1 MNQLGPVYLG
11 SVNRWECD
19 ENDHLN
25 VRFFGQKMQQTLE
38 AGLLENNLIKAQQL
52 PEVRRSIA
60 SQHMRFIA
68 EARIAVPI
76 SGYLKLLQVAED
88 NFTVLAEL
96 RNTGTNDVMA
106 AFVYV
111 INMSLDS
118 ANQSLD
124 ALPDYAGS
132 RGIETKALTHS
143 QLNLTQSHEAG
154 FSQIGRGIVQ
164 TDECDEQ
171 GSLQPYH
178 YIGKSSDSMPN
189 LWARFTPGESE
200 RGKGVVGGA
209 VLEYRMDHHGVLKP
223 NDRFEMVSGILS
235 LGEKTQHM
243 VHLIFN
249 VETGQCV
256 VTCQAVA
263 VTMDLVARKS
273 VKIPDDRRAVM
284 QKFLVAKH

>member
-1 MNQLGPVYLG
+1 MHQSGPVYLG

-38 AGLLENNLIKAQQL
+38 AGLLEYNLVTPQQL
-52 PEVRRSIA
+52 PMVRRSIS

-76 SGYLKLLQVAED
+76 SGYLKILSVDKDE
-88 NFTVLAEL
+88 FTVLAEL
-96 RNTGTNDVMA
+96 RNTGTDTVMA

-111 INMSLDS
+111 IEMSLAASNQTLDS
-118 ANQSLD
+118 MPA
-124 ALPDYAGS
+124 YAGS
-132 RGIETKALTHS
+132 RGIETKALAHS
-143 QLNLTQSHEAG
+143 KLNLAQSHETG
-154 FSQIGRGIVQ
+154 FSQIGRGIVH
-164 TDECDEQ
+164 TDECDEA

-189 LWARFTPGESE
+189 LWARFTPGENE

-209 VLEYRMDHHGVLKP
+209 VLEYRMDHHGILQP

-243 VHLIFN
+243 LHLIYN

-273 VKIPDDRRAVM
+273 MPIPDDRRAVM
-284 QKFLVAKH
+284 EKFLI

>member
-1 MNQLGPVYLG
+1 MNQSGPVYLG

-38 AGLLENNLIKAQQL
+38 AGLLEYNLVTPQQL
-52 PEVRRSIA
+52 PIVRRSIS

-76 SGYLKLLQVAED
+76 SGYLKILSVDTDE
-88 NFTVLAEL
+88 FTVLVEL
-96 RNTGTNDVMA
+96 RNTGTDTVMA

-111 INMSLDS
+111 IEMSL
-118 ANQSLD
+118 AATNQ
-124 ALPDYAGS
+124 ALEPMPAYAGS

-143 QLNLTQSHEAG
+143 KLNLAQSHVAG
-154 FSQIGRGIVQ
+154 FSQIGRGIIR
-164 TDECDEQ
+164 TDECDEA

-189 LWARFTPGESE
+189 LWARFTPGENE

-209 VLEYRMDHHGVLKP
+209 VLEYRMDHHGILQP

-243 VHLIFN
+243 LHLIYN

-273 VKIPDDRRAVM
+273 MPIPDDRRAVM
-284 QKFLVAKH
+284 QNFLI

>member
-1 MNQLGPVYLG
+1 MNQPRPVYLG

-38 AGLLENNLIKAQQL
+38 AGLLENNLITPQQL
-52 PEVRRSIA
+52 PAVRRSIR

-76 SGYLKLLQVAED
+76 SGYLKLLNVAS
-88 NFTVLAEL
+88 NSFTVLAEL

-111 INMSLDS
+111 IEMSLTDT
-118 ANQSLD
+118 NHSLEP
-124 ALPDYAGS
+124 LPAYAGS
-132 RGIETKALTHS
+132 RGIETKALAHS
-143 QLNLTQSHEAG
+143 KLNLVQSHEAG
-154 FSQIGRGIVQ
+154 FSQIGRGIIHA
-164 TDECDEQ
+164 DECDEA
-171 GSLQPYH
+171 GSLQPFH

-189 LWARFTPGESE
+189 LWARFTPGENE

-209 VLEYRMDHHGVLKP
+209 VLEYRMDHHGILQP

-243 VHLIFN
+243 LHLIFN

-273 VKIPDDRRAVM
+273 VPIPDDRRAVM
-284 QKFLVAKH
+284 ERFLV